1 MGEVTW
7 INEPRNPADLPPGFG
22 VKITR
27 MESRDKE
34 ALQALLR
41 SSDPIL
47 SVSARGH

>member
-1 MGEVTW
+1 M
-7 INEPRNPADLPPGFG
+7 
-22 VKITR
+22 KITR

-34 ALQALLR
+34 ALQALLK